1 MSEADEIAASLLKQ
15 WFKTSGCSLSEYINA
30 MLPESS
36 EQMRD
41 DVKEAMEVELR
52 KYRHDGKLSHVWK
65 LGVQV
70 GMRPTSILADIDVC
84 ANCGVLRGNSKYP
97 ETACKGKTTVKPRS

>member
-1 MSEADEIAASLLKQ
+1 MSEADEIAATLLEQ
-15 WFKTSGCSLSEYINA
+15 WFKTSGSSLSEYINA

-41 DVKEAMEVELR
+41 DVKESMEVELR

-65 LGVQV
+65 LGAEV

-84 ANCGVLRGNSKYP
+84 ANCGVLRGDSKYP